1 MVYTTSSSY
10 LHIEKYNLNLFL
22 CQKCK
27 IQPSLSMNNI
37 TQLVPRLPPAID
49 GVGDYALKL
58 ACRLRQDFGIKT
70 HFIVSDPT
78 WTGAT
83 HIEGFPVSQATVH
96 SADTLLSL
104 LPSDRAATV
113 LLHYVGYGYAKRGCP
128 VWLVNG
134 LQRWRTASTN
144 RFLVTMFHELYA
156 FGPPWTSSFWLS
168 PWQRNLAVRLV
179 RLSNRSLTSLKG
191 YADIL
196 YKFSR
201 GKQTDIATL
210 PVFSNIGEP
219 TQVPPLAKRPRR
231 LAVFGGRGN
240 RQRVYQDSLAELS
253 HTCKLLGIKEIWDIG
268 PPTGITLPTFNS
280 VPVVEMGQR
289 SDTQISSILLNSLAG
304 FFNYDTERLAKST
317 IFAAYCAHGVL
328 PVSSRRSALSVDGLE
343 VGKHYWTPDNQ
354 TTGLKNLTEMQAI
367 ANNAYSWYQTHNL
380 LVQTE
385 TFAAYLA
392 SN

>member
-1 MVYTTSSSY
+1 M
-10 LHIEKYNLNLFL
+10 II
-22 CQKCK
+22 
-27 IQPSLSMNNI
+27 IQI
-37 TQLVPRLPPAID
+37 VPKLLPAIN
-49 GVGDYALKL
+49 GVGDYALNL
-58 ACRLRQDFGIKT
+58 ARQLQKDFGIQT
-70 HFIVSDPT
+70 HFVIGDST
-78 WTGAT
+78 WSGETRL
-83 HIEGFPVSQATVH
+83 EGFPISQVRKH
-96 SADTLLSL
+96 NGSALLSL

-168 PWQRNLAVRLV
+168 PLQRNLAVRLV

-201 GKQTDIATL
+201 GKQTDIPTL

-231 LAVFGGRGN
+231 LAVFGRRGN

-268 PPTGITLPTFNS
+268 LPTGLTLPTVNS
-280 VPVVEMGQR
+280 VPVVEMGQH
-289 SDTQISSILLNSLAG
+289 SDKQISSILLNSLAG
-304 FFNYDTERLAKST
+304 FLNYDTDRLAKST

-328 PVSSRRSALSVDGLE
+328 PVSPRRSALSVDGLE
-343 VGKHYWTPDNQ
+343 AGKHYWTPDNQ

-367 ANNAYSWYQTHNL
+367 ANNAYRWYQTHNL